1 MNREFPYLDHKHI
14 EAIQAQR
21 MEAISFLSAS
31 IAHDIKNLLLVIL
44 SCASVIKR
52 MNPNRDIQNR
62 VEIIINCCKKMNEML
77 NRLMLIGRSINHLK
91 IRSINLNKEVKN
103 TVRLLESKIPSCI
116 EIKTSLGDIPLIYA
130 DSTAVGEIITN
141 LITNAIQA
149 MSDGGF
155 IDIRTAFTTVTKED
169 CKAHANAYPGRF
181 VTLSIT
187 DNGPGIPKEML
198 PRIFDVGFST
208 KNSHGLGL
216 AIVYALVEMH
226 SGWIHVE
233 SEIGKGTKFVIF
245 LPV

>member
-1 MNREFPYLDHKHI
+1 MNMEFTYLDHKHI

-21 MEAISFLSAS
+21 MEAISFLAAGIS
-31 IAHDIKNLLLVIL
+31 HDIKNLLLVIL

-62 VEIIINCCKKMNEML
+62 IEVIISCCEKMDEML
-77 NRLMLIGRSINHLK
+77 KKLMLIGKSINHLR
-91 IRSINLNKEVKN
+91 IDLINLNEEIKN
-103 TVRLLESKIPSCI
+103 TLKLLESKIPSCI

-130 DSTAVGEIITN
+130 DSTAIGEIITN

-149 MSDGGF
+149 MPDGGF
-155 IDIRTAFTTVTKED
+155 IEIKTAFTTVTKED
-169 CKAHANAYPGRF
+169 CKDHANAYPGRF
-181 VTLSIT
+181 VVLSII

-198 PRIFDVGFST
+198 PRIFDFGFST

-216 AIVYALVEMH
+216 AMVYGLVEMH
-226 SGWIHVE
+226 KGWIHVE
-233 SEIGKGTKFVIF
+233 SEMERGTRFIIF